1 MGSFPTRL
9 AYGKAHGGSDLIDNW
24 WQGSQLTASPGEVVL
39 GWTRSLLREPWK
51 VSEPVGSIFPWSVL
65 TDADLP
71 PDSCLSS
78 CPALPQSLRPE
89 N

>member
-39 GWTRSLLREPWK
+39 GWTRKPAERAMG
-51 VSEPVGSIFPWSVL
+51 SERASRQHFSVVC
-65 TDADLP
+65 AYGRRPASGFLP
-71 PDSCLSS
+71 EFLP
-78 CPALPQSLRPE
+78 CPPSVIAT
-89 N
+89 